1 MSLAYYVMDTETTGI
16 KHSFHDLVEISIIR
30 FSDKTQIT
38 KIIKAENPRNAS
50 FDALRIT
57 GKTMQDLYKGITIIE
72 AIEAVNNF
80 FAEDGLTPAHRCLV
94 CHNAPFDRKFVH
106 HAWNKHNQEFPA
118 ELWLDTLTL
127 CRKQAAPLIA
137 KAKENGTKRP
147 ELNLHAA
154 CDLFGVKKIAQ
165 AHNARDDSR
174 NTYLLLKKF
183 IADDVNFV
191 DLIKRIPH
199 NQDDE

>member
-1 MSLAYYVMDTETTGI
+1 MAIAYYVLDTETTGI
-16 KHSFHDLVEISIIR
+16 KHDFHDLIEISVIR
-30 FSDKTQIT
+30 FSDKTQISR
-38 KIIKAENPRNAS
+38 IVRADRPQNAS

-57 GKTMQDLYKGITIIE
+57 GKTMRDLYHGIDKVQMVAE
-72 AIEAVNNF
+72 VNAF
-80 FAEDGLTPAHRCLV
+80 FEEDGLTPAHRCIV
-94 CHNAPFDRKFVH
+94 AHNAPFDRKFLH
-106 HAWNKHNQEFPA
+106 HTWTRCAKEFPA

-127 CRKQAAPLIA
+127 CRRQAAPLIA
-137 KAKENGTKRP
+137 KAKEDGTKKP

-154 CDLFGVKKIAQ
+154 CDLFGVRKIAQ

-183 IADDVNFV
+183 IAEEVKFA

>member
-1 MSLAYYVMDTETTGI
+1 MAIVYYVLDTETTGI
-16 KHSFHDLVEISIIR
+16 KHDFHDLIEISVIR
-30 FSDKTQIT
+30 YDDKTQISRIVRAD
-38 KIIKAENPRNAS
+38 KPQNAS

-57 GKTMQDLYKGITIIE
+57 GKTMRDLYNGIDKVQM
-72 AIEAVNNF
+72 VNEVNAF
-80 FAEDGLTPAHRCLV
+80 FNEDGLTPAHRCIV
-94 CHNAPFDRKFVH
+94 AHNAPFDRKFLH
-106 HAWNKHNQEFPA
+106 STWTKCAQEFPA
-118 ELWLDTLTL
+118 ELWLDTLSL
-127 CRKQAAPLIA
+127 CRRLAAPMIA
-137 KAKENGTKRP
+137 KAKEEGTKRP

-174 NTYLLLKKF
+174 NTYLLLRKF
-183 IADDVNFV
+183 MSDGIDFL